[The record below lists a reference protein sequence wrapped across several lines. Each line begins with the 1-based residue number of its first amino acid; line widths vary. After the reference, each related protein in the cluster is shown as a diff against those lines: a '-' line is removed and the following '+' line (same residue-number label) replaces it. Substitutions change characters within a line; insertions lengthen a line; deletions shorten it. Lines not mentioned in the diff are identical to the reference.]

1 MSSESASEDD
11 SNPPWYTFF
20 PHGGMDP
27 AGVPDRLLRHPEL
40 QQRGIVPYGA
50 MKPGVVFCTRD
61 LSDNTPRD
69 PIQVIKIL
77 DTNGEELPI
86 YELLLREIDR
96 PNNHT
101 VPSEITNAG
110 HPLLIM
116 PFVGY
121 LRHMHGLNWSP
132 RKLVEFLFQFVEGL
146 EYLHS
151 LHVVH
156 MDICPQNVL
165 AGLPRNVEVHKSI
178 VAHRVYIIDFDISR
192 RFKLGPGVQ
201 PAITLPDTQIS
212 PPNGL
217 RHFDPYSWDV
227 YCMALTMESVIQS
240 YDDQTVY
247 RDEKVQPYWPA
258 NKFVQWLVGNERGC
272 TGVCRCRPTA
282 RTALRVLVILRWA
295 VYATECYDWL
305 VRSLS
310 RLRAKLG
317 VGTARR
323 TPDDPQTDL

>member
-1 MSSESASEDD
+1 MSSESASEDDGDD

-20 PHGGMDP
+20 PNGGMNP

-40 QQRGIVPYGA
+40 QERGMIPYA
-50 MKPGVVFCTRD
+50 AIKPGVVFCTRD

-69 PIQVIKIL
+69 PIQVIKVL

-86 YELLLREIDR
+86 YEHLLRELHR

-101 VPSEITNAG
+101 VPSEISSVG

-116 PFVGY
+116 PFIGY

-151 LHVVH
+151 LHIVH

-165 AGLPRNVEVHKSI
+165 AGLARNVKVHKNI

-201 PAITLPDTQIS
+201 SAITLPDTQIS

-217 RHFDPYSWDV
+217 RHFDPYSCDV
-227 YCMALTMESVIQS
+227 YCMGLTMQSVMRF
-240 YDDQTVY
+240 TY
-247 RDEKVQPYWPA
+247 RDSTVQPYWPA
-258 NKFVQWLVGNERGC
+258 RKFVQWLIGDERGC
-272 TGVCRCRPTA
+272 TSVCRCRPTA

-295 VYATECYDWL
+295 VYATECYDWPI
-305 VRSLS
+305 RCIS
-310 RLRAKLG
+310 RLYGGL
-317 VGTARR
+317 
-323 TPDDPQTDL
+323 